1 MSKAREENP
10 CRNIGRTRKMRSLIR
25 GGKDSN
31 LPSIGISLIEIVK
44 ISMLRGNPRKKIP
57 WEKGEDHQS
66 NVGDARKITCTRISH
81 TKRQGEYCAQH
92 PRGYNSRRCGNNL
105 CRFK

>member
-10 CRNIGRTRKMRSLIR
+10 CRNHGRIRRRRSLIR

-31 LPSIGISLIEIVK
+31 LPSIVMNLIEIIK
-44 ISMLRGNPRKKIP
+44 ISMLGVNPRNKTP

-66 NVGDARKITCTRISH
+66 NVGDARNITCTRISH
-81 TKRQGEYCAQH
+81 TLRID
-92 PRGYNSRRCGNNL
+92 
-105 CRFK
+105 

>member
-10 CRNIGRTRKMRSLIR
+10 CKNLGRTRRMQILIR

-31 LPSIGISLIEIVK
+31 LPSIGMSLIEIIK
-44 ISMLRGNPRKKIP
+44 INILMMISRKNIP

-66 NVGDARKITCTRISH
+66 NVGDVRNITCTRISH
-81 TKRQGEYCAQH
+81 IERTK
-92 PRGYNSRRCGNNL
+92 
-105 CRFK
+105 